1 MTVTHSREKMVSTSI
16 LVTLVAVG
24 VCSVAGAPT
33 SALVDP
39 VSPDTWEAVFN
50 TDLTDSVTGE

>member
-1 MTVTHSREKMVSTSI
+1 MVSTSI

-33 SALVDP
+33 SALGVDP
-39 VSPDTWEAVFN
+39 VSPDTGEAVFN